1 MFVWVT
7 RVADGVFVA
16 NTEKAW
22 PETVALL
29 RQLEAE
35 QTTTR

>member
-1 MFVWVT
+1 M
-7 RVADGVFVA
+7 VAEGVFVA

-29 RQLEAE
+29 RELGAQSN
-35 QTTTR
+35 